1 MIGNKKVQNIDVLCM
16 LAAQS
21 LSILFQKDCALV
33 VLEQNI
39 VLDLVS
45 LGFHEVS
52 SPTDCWHEAVSTHDF
67 QFHRA
72 SGIEFLLGQTHHG
85 KSSSQR

>member
-1 MIGNKKVQNIDVLCM
+1 M
-16 LAAQS
+16 LHTFAAQN
-21 LSILFQKDCALV
+21 LSILFQKNHALA

-52 SPTDCWHEAVSTHDF
+52 SPADCRHEVISTYDF
-67 QFHRA
+67 
-72 SGIEFLLGQTHHG
+72 
-85 KSSSQR
+85 